1 MLFKY
6 NAELDK
12 SIRNQTAI
20 PIRSNN
26 ARNATSLS
34 SKTGMG
40 ENSQSRTVKPGPGN
54 NYSVPLKVKSGDRLA
69 LVVDNIYG
77 GKGFDLFAGLKPDF
91 GVPFV
96 SLKGY
101 VRDRFTKKSIPAE
114 VIVDDDSTGV
124 LVGNSKVNQVTG
136 QYQIQVPLNRPLNI
150 TARHP
155 NYLFATSDT
164 IITRDSEL
172 NFLLDTPFSGS
183 KLILT
188 NIHFYPNKDEL
199 LPSSIPELER
209 LLDFLK
215 SRPDWQVK
223 ITGHTNPNVFAS
235 ARYLQQLSFNRAVA
249 VKKYLLKNSI
259 AEKRI
264 SCAGVGGNAPVVI
277 TKDPLEGLKNLRVEV
292 TLVKK

>member
-1 MLFKY
+1 MGR
-6 NAELDK
+6 E
-12 SIRNQTAI
+12 SH
-20 PIRSNN
+20 SN
-26 ARNATSLS
+26 
-34 SKTGMG
+34 
-40 ENSQSRTVKPGPGN
+40 TVKPGPGD
-54 NYSVPLKVKSGDRLA
+54 NYSASLKVESGERFA
-69 LVVDNIYG
+69 LIVDNIYG
-77 GKGFDLFAGLKPDF
+77 GNGFDLFVGLKPDF

-96 SLKGY
+96 TLKGY
-101 VRDRFTKKSIPAE
+101 VRERFTKKSIPAE
-114 VIVDDDSTGV
+114 VTVDDDSTGV
-124 LVGNSKVNQVTG
+124 FVGTVKADAVSG

-150 TARHP
+150 TASHP
-155 NYLFATSDT
+155 AYIFATSDT
-164 IITRDSEL
+164 VITKNSEL

-209 LLDFLK
+209 LLDFMK
-215 SRPDWQVK
+215 TRPDWQVK

-235 ARYLQQLSFNRAVA
+235 ARYLQQLSFNRAIA

-259 AEKRI
+259 SEKRI